1 MDFSDSTTQY
11 TAGLSLLALTAGF
24 LLFQPTGFVK
34 WLQKKNYQYEVTFS
48 LYMLTPTEKFVF
60 STFHY
65 THPHLLDYFMQE
77 TSIAKPPSPFFLP
90 TYLLKL
96 TFLFRTDSILF
107 LTFSLLLIAS
117 VIYLPNHI
125 MTMSRR
131 TYYYFAGDAAL
142 MATSRTLYG
151 TATRAADVASEWAQT
166 AYQTAFNRTAVE
178 AVAQEGGASQ
188 AAAAAAAGESVVET
202 VKQIVQQQQQHQ
214 QPIGV

>member
-65 THPHLLDYFMQE
+65 PSQSIYFSTLCKE
-77 TSIAKPPSPFFLP
+77 TSIAKPPFILLI
-90 TYLLKL
+90 YLLKL

-188 AAAAAAAGESVVET
+188 AAAAAAAAGESVVET
-202 VKQIVQQQQQHQ
+202 VKQIVQQQQQQ

>member
-60 STFHY
+60 STFHSPS
-65 THPHLLDYFMQE
+65 HPNLLDYFIQ
-77 TSIAKPPSPFFLP
+77 AKQPLQSPPFF
-90 TYLLKL
+90 YLLKL
-96 TFLFRTDSILF
+96 TFPPLSRTDSILF

-188 AAAAAAAGESVVET
+188 AAAAAAAAAGENVVET
-202 VKQIVQQQQQHQ
+202 VKQIVQQQQQ